1 MFGYLEISIAGAPM
15 SYHWTSDPTP
25 DGVDV
30 EGNGPVVGACHKVSS
45 NSVRRGEARGKVVG
59 GWVND
64 GCL

>member
-1 MFGYLEISIAGAPM
+1 M

-30 EGNGPVVGACHKVSS
+30 ESNGPVVGACHKVSS